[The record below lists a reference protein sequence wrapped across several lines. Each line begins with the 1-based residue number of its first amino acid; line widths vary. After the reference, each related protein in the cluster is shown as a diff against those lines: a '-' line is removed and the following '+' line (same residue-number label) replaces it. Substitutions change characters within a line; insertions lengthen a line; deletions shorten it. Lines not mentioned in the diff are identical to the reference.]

1 MDQTL
6 QLSSRPSTKGNFEI
20 LEEIATG
27 GMAIIYKARQKSLNR
42 TVILKMLQRDFKYD
56 TDAVARF
63 SQEAIGIAKLQHEN
77 IINVIDYWNEKG
89 SYYIAM
95 EYLDGADLSKII
107 NRLGPFPLN
116 IGLIVG
122 YQITKALE
130 YAHEKGIV
138 HRDIKPSNILLSREG
153 MVKVTDFGIS
163 HMAEELGGKKLTHA
177 GDVFGT
183 PSYMSPEQIEGEP
196 MDFHTDIFSFGSV
209 LYEIFTMH
217 KAFEDDQQITVTKK
231 IRKGIITQPR
241 EFNPNIPRKLQKL
254 ILSCLKRKPKSRPTA
269 SIIRSHLQ
277 AWAEMENKGENHS
290 RILKEYLLKRS
301 AFDTTRVMKRS
312 EPSMAVGGLFKGIA
326 RAARR
331 SVLGAGKIALLLLV
345 GISAYFIT
353 QKIDL
358 APVYNAVSDTI
369 ERLNTSVSPLLAR
382 VSPLLDKSETILR
395 ESPEKLNKILMD
407 VSKKPKPVPETA
419 AYGHIRIAAVPWAY
433 VRIDGGEEVWV
444 KDRIFQVSLGTHS
457 LIFRNPSYNT
467 FTHTTSITK
476 KDELKLIKVD
486 FEKSKRG
493 ISIKKN
499 RR

>member
-1 MDQTL
+1 
-6 QLSSRPSTKGNFEI
+6 
-20 LEEIATG
+20 
-27 GMAIIYKARQKSLNR
+27 MAIIYKARQKSLNR

-56 TDAVARF
+56 TEAVARF

-254 ILSCLKRKPKSRPTA
+254 ILGCLKRKPKRRPSA
-269 SIIRSHLQ
+269 SMLRSHLQ

-290 RILKEYLLKRS
+290 RILKEYLLKRN

-312 EPSMAVGGLFKGIA
+312 EPSRAFGGLFKGIA
-326 RAARR
+326 WAARR
-331 SVLGAGKIALLLLV
+331 SVLFAGKITLLLFV
-345 GISAYFIT
+345 GISAYFIA
-353 QKIDL
+353 QKTAL
-358 APVYNAVSDTI
+358 EPVSDAI
-369 ERLNTSVSPLLAR
+369 EQLHARASPLLVR
-382 VSPLLDKSETILR
+382 SETILR
-395 ESPEKLNKILMD
+395 EGPEKLNKIFVD
-407 VSKKPKPVPETA
+407 VLRPKSVPETV
-419 AYGHIRIAAVPWAY
+419 AYGHIRITAIPWAY
-433 VRIDGGEEVWV
+433 IRIDGGEEIWV
-444 KDRIFQVSLGTHS
+444 TDRVFRASVGTHT
-457 LIFRNPSYNT
+457 LVFKNPNYKT
-467 FTHTTSITK
+467 VTHRTTITK
-476 KDELKLIKVD
+476 KNEQKHIKID